1 MNLMSILFK
10 TKHETAPL
18 AQYNASNRMLI
29 LRWISPTGATTMKK
43 SHTIAIVITA
53 VLILTIYTQITIF
66 VVPPIGALP
75 EGKTVI
81 ITRLNKT
88 EFIDSPDGMCDRI
101 QGGVSLLC
109 RGMIIG
115 AVIEKSTILLRLP
128 YNSWLYSISIGGK
141 EYDH

>member
-1 MNLMSILFK
+1 MK
-10 TKHETAPL
+10 KHQT
-18 AQYNASNRMLI
+18 LI
-29 LRWISPTGATTMKK
+29 LI
-43 SHTIAIVITA
+43 IAAVLA
-53 VLILTIYTQITIF
+53 VLIYTQLTIF
-66 VVPPIGALP
+66 VIPPIGALP
-75 EGKTVI
+75 EGKTII

>member
-1 MNLMSILFK
+1 
-10 TKHETAPL
+10 
-18 AQYNASNRMLI
+18 
-29 LRWISPTGATTMKK
+29 MKIR
-43 SHTIAIVITA
+43 HTIAIVITA

-128 YNSWLYSISIGGK
+128 YSSWLYSISTGGK
-141 EYDH
+141 EYDR